1 MRNSALK
8 NKMDVFHNDFQG
20 RAKIKAAILLIS
32 STFLFSL
39 SAHAAEPMS
48 NTKNTIK
55 PISMNQASINT
66 TAINTSAIN
75 LAIMAENPTVLS
87 ETQRVTR
94 AKTNTLTPK
103 TNQTKANQA
112 KTDQAIY
119 SEDAIHH
126 PVWAKNGMV
135 ATQEALASDIGLKIL
150 KDGGNA
156 VDAAVAVGFALA
168 VTLPRA
174 GNIGGGGFM
183 MVYDA
188 KQGKTVAL
196 DYREKAP
203 SSASRDMY
211 LDKDS
216 NAVSDLS
223 QYHGLAVGVPGTV
236 AGLLKALEDHGT
248 MSRGQVMAPAIG
260 LAENGIEVTAGL
272 SESLTALSDRMQ
284 KWPSTKKIFFKPDGS
299 AYQPGERLKQPELAH
314 SLKLIAAKGAD
325 GFYKGETARKLVK
338 AVNEAGGSMSL
349 KDLENYE
356 AIAREP
362 VKGNYRG
369 YEIVSMPPPSSGG
382 IHIVQIL
389 NILEGYPLKDY
400 GQNSAQTIH
409 LMAEAMQLAYAD
421 RAEYLGDSD
430 FIDVPASGLTS
441 QAYADKLRTLIN
453 PNKATPAA
461 TIKANNPLPYES
473 DQTTHFSIVDK
484 DGNAVAN
491 TYTLNFSYGTGLVA
505 EGTGILLNNEM
516 DDFSA
521 KPGVPNGYGL
531 LGGEA
536 NAVAANKRPLS
547 SMSPTL
553 VFKDSKPYIV
563 TGSPGGS
570 RIITTVTQ
578 IISNVID
585 HDMNIAEAT
594 HAPRI
599 HDQWL
604 PDEIRVEK
612 ALNIDTVKKL
622 ESMGHTVSPKS
633 AMGSTQSIMMTPN
646 GVYGSSDPRIVDAA
660 VVGY

>member
-1 MRNSALK
+1 MPSSMSK
-8 NKMDVFHNDFQG
+8 NTTHTSRDNFQD
-20 RAKIKAAILLIS
+20 RSKIKATILLIS
-32 STFLFSL
+32 STFLVSL
-39 SAHAAEPMS
+39 SAHAAESTINQS
-48 NTKNTIK
+48 NT
-55 PISMNQASINT
+55 INPT
-66 TAINTSAIN
+66 SINTSAIN
-75 LAIMAENPTVLS
+75 LAIMTDNPTVLS
-87 ETQRVTR
+87 ETQRVTP
-94 AKTNTLTPK
+94 ATSNVLTPT
-103 TNQTKANQA
+103 TNNA

-119 SEDAIHH
+119 SADAIHH

-156 VDAAVAVGFALA
+156 VDAGVAVGFALA

-183 MVYDA
+183 MIYDA

-211 LDKDS
+211 LDEEG

-223 QYHGLAVGVPGTV
+223 RYHGLAIGVPGTV

-248 MSRGQVMAPAIG
+248 MSRGQVMAPAIA
-260 LAENGIEVTAGL
+260 LAEDGIEVTAGL
-272 SESLTALSDRMQ
+272 SESLEALSDRLQ
-284 KWPSTKKIFFKPDGS
+284 KWPSTKKIFFKADGS
-299 AYQPGERLKQPELAH
+299 AYQPGERLKQPELAK
-314 SLKLIAAKGAD
+314 SLKLVAAKGAD
-325 GFYKGETARKLVK
+325 GFYKGETAKKLVK

-349 KDLENYE
+349 EDLANYE

-362 VKGNYRG
+362 VKGEYRG

-441 QAYADKLRTLIN
+441 QAYADKLRALIN
-453 PNKATPAA
+453 PKKATPAS
-461 TIKANNPLPYES
+461 TINANNPLPYES

-484 DGNAVAN
+484 DGNAIAN

-536 NAVAANKRPLS
+536 NAVEANKRPLS
-547 SMSPTL
+547 SMSPTI

-570 RIITTVTQ
+570 RIITTVAQ
-578 IISNVID
+578 VISNVID

-599 HDQWL
+599 HDQWQ

-622 ESMGHTVSPKS
+622 ESMGHKVSPKA

>member
-1 MRNSALK
+1 MSPSLSHQHRMTQQKKLKTHNKLKSSALLITS
-8 NKMDVFHNDFQG
+8 
-20 RAKIKAAILLIS
+20 ALLLS
-32 STFLFSL
+32 V
-39 SAHAAEPMS
+39 SAHALEPTVS
-48 NTKNTIK
+48 ANSPAVN
-55 PISMNQASINT
+55 
-66 TAINTSAIN
+66 NTSIDTNALN
-75 LAIMAENPTVLS
+75 LAIMTDNPTVLS
-87 ETQRVTR
+87 ETKRITR
-94 AKTNTLTPK
+94 AKTSTLK
-103 TNQTKANQA
+103 TTSNNANS
-112 KTDQAIY
+112 DQAIY

-135 ATQEALASDIGLKIL
+135 ATQEALASDIGLQIL

-156 VDAAVAVGFALA
+156 VDAGVAVGFALA

-183 MVYDA
+183 MIYDA

-211 LDKDS
+211 LDDEG

-223 QYHGLAVGVPGTV
+223 RYHGLAVGVPGTV

-248 MSRGQVMAPAIG
+248 MSREQVMAPAIA
-260 LAENGIEVTAGL
+260 LAEDGIEVTAGL
-272 SESLTALSDRMQ
+272 SESLTALSDRLQ
-284 KWPSTKKIFFKPDGS
+284 KWPSTKKVFFKADGS
-299 AYQPGERLKQPELAH
+299 AYQPGERLKQPELAR
-314 SLKLIAAKGAD
+314 SLKRISVQGAD
-325 GFYKGETARKLVK
+325 GFYKGETARNIVK

-349 KDLENYE
+349 QDLADYE
-356 AIAREP
+356 AIARVP
-362 VKGNYRG
+362 VKGDYRG

-382 IHIVQIL
+382 IHIIEIL
-389 NILEGYPLKDY
+389 NILEGYPLGDY

-441 QAYADKLRTLIN
+441 QAYADKLRTLID
-453 PNKATPAA
+453 PNKATPAS

-484 DGNAVAN
+484 DGNAIAN

-531 LGGEA
+531 IGGDA
-536 NAVAANKRPLS
+536 NAVEANKRPLS

-604 PDEIRVEK
+604 PDEIRIEK

-633 AMGSTQSIMMTPN
+633 VMGSTQSIMLTPN

>member
-1 MRNSALK
+1 MPYPYFYSQHNTTYLNRRAAKIAALAFSGMLLLSTSATALESNTNNSLK
-8 NKMDVFHNDFQG
+8 NHTINN
-20 RAKIKAAILLIS
+20 S
-32 STFLFSL
+32 SLNL
-39 SAHAAEPMS
+39 D
-48 NTKNTIK
+48 
-55 PISMNQASINT
+55 
-66 TAINTSAIN
+66 AIN
-75 LAIMAENPTVLS
+75 LAIMTESPTVLT
-87 ETQRVTR
+87 ENRRVTL
-94 AKTNTLTPK
+94 AAPNSALSPSMSSV
-103 TNQTKANQA
+103 A

-119 SEDAIHH
+119 SADAIHH

-135 ATQEALASDIGLKIL
+135 ASQEALASDIGLQIL

-156 VDAAVAVGFALA
+156 VDAGVAVGFALA

-183 MVYDA
+183 IIYDA
-188 KQGKTVAL
+188 EQGETVAL

-203 SSASRDMY
+203 SSAFRDMY
-211 LDKDS
+211 LDKDG
-216 NAVSDLS
+216 NAVSSLS
-223 QYHGLAVGVPGTV
+223 RFHGLAVGVPGTV

-248 MSRGQVMAPAIG
+248 MSRGQVMAPAIA

-272 SESLTALSDRMQ
+272 SESLSALSDRLQ
-284 KWPSTKKIFFKPDGS
+284 KWPSTKKVFFKPDGS
-299 AYQPGERLKQPELAH
+299 VYQPGEILKQPELAR
-314 SLKLIAAKGAD
+314 SLKLIAAQGAD
-325 GFYKGETARKLVK
+325 GFYKGETARNIVK
-338 AVNEAGGSMSL
+338 AVNEAGGSMNL
-349 KDLENYE
+349 QDLATYE
-356 AIAREP
+356 AIARKP
-362 VKGNYRG
+362 VTGDYRG

-400 GQNSAQTIH
+400 GHNSAQTIH

-430 FIDVPASGLTS
+430 FVDVPASGLTS
-441 QAYADKLRTLIN
+441 QAYADQLRTLIY
-453 PNKATPAA
+453 PNKATPASS
-461 TIKANNPLPYES
+461 IKANNPLPYES
-473 DQTTHFSIVDK
+473 DQTTHFSVVDK
-484 DGNAVAN
+484 DGNAIAN

-505 EGTGILLNNEM
+505 DGTGILLNNEM

-521 KPGVPNGYGL
+521 KPGTANAYGL
-531 LGGEA
+531 TGGEA
-536 NAVAANKRPLS
+536 NSVEAGKRPLS

-604 PDEIRVEK
+604 PDEIRTEK

-622 ESMGHTVSPKS
+622 ESMGHTVSPK
-633 AMGSTQSIMMTPN
+633 ATMGSTQSIMITPN

>member
-1 MRNSALK
+1 MRAQNPQNKTLVKTTLKSA
-8 NKMDVFHNDFQG
+8 M
-20 RAKIKAAILLIS
+20 LLIS
-32 STFLFSL
+32 STLLLSV
-39 SAHAAEPMS
+39 SAHALEPVS
-48 NTKNTIK
+48 PTDAN
-55 PISMNQASINT
+55 SINNT
-66 TAINTSAIN
+66 SINTSAIN
-75 LAIMAENPTVLS
+75 LAIMADNPTVLS
-87 ETQRVTR
+87 ETKRITR
-94 AKTNTLTPK
+94 AKTNALTS
-103 TNQTKANQA
+103 TTSNA
-112 KTDQAIY
+112 KVDEAIY

-156 VDAAVAVGFALA
+156 VDAGVAVGFALA

-183 MVYDA
+183 MIYDA

-211 LDKDS
+211 LDAEG

-223 QYHGLAVGVPGTV
+223 RYHGLAVGVPGTV

-248 MSRGQVMAPAIG
+248 MSRGQVMAPAIA
-260 LAENGIEVTAGL
+260 LAEDGIEVTAGL
-272 SESLTALSDRMQ
+272 SESLTALTDRLQ

-299 AYQPGERLKQPELAH
+299 AYQPGERLKQPELAR
-314 SLKLIAAKGAD
+314 SLKLIAAQGAD
-325 GFYKGETARKLVK
+325 GFYKGETATKLVK
-338 AVNEAGGSMSL
+338 AVNDAGGSMSL
-349 KDLENYE
+349 QDLANYE

-362 VKGNYRG
+362 VKGDYRG

-430 FIDVPASGLTS
+430 FIDVPTSGLTS
-441 QAYADKLRTLIN
+441 QAYANKLRTLIN
-453 PNKATPAA
+453 PNQATPAA

-484 DGNAVAN
+484 DGNAIAN

-536 NAVAANKRPLS
+536 NAVEANKRPLS

-553 VFKDSKPYIV
+553 VFKDNKPFIV

-604 PDEIRVEK
+604 PDEIRIEK
-612 ALNIDTVKKL
+612 ALNVDTIKKL
-622 ESMGHTVSPKS
+622 ESMGHTVSPQA
-633 AMGSTQSIMMTPN
+633 AMGSTQSIMLTPK